1 MDQACRFKL
10 KAQGPHYLWAILPGQ
25 LPLLISA
32 VNLKLCITL
41 ETDATIKGR
50 WWGGGRGRADTDH
63 KPI

>member
-41 ETDATIKGR
+41 ETDATIKGL
-50 WWGGGRGRADTDH
+50 T
-63 KPI
+63 